1 LHDLKSNEHK
11 NGVLVV
17 RRPTKIRKTISIDKD
32 DLETLKSFLD
42 SNGNN
47 LSLAL
52 RQLINKY
59 RQMTGL
65 NKTNTDQQ
73 KMMMLRNQA
82 IENRI
87 AELIPV
93 PLIKWIVKRNVGVP
107 PLGTFRVITEKYT
120 RLLGIDNLS
129 PDDYAK
135 VALTLNDIF
144 GYKQNIHLEAGP
156 DSKEIRISFESEDS
170 DHLKSTV
177 IYYSCLAA
185 HHPFKLKTKKVME
198 SPNLII
204 VDYEHCDSE
213 EEAYGSVIDYF
224 GYNQLLFN
232 EIQHNIQFW
241 KNAVN
246 IMRAD
251 HYEDII
257 ISRDIFLQFL
267 KSRDF
272 SDQLNNLISIIY
284 SVPIEDIDY
293 NKILK
298 FIEEICKTNGLIYRI
313 EYDDSEIR
321 VYHKFDDMDII
332 SKINDT
338 IIKTLETRGQYFE
351 LKKGDKMTILRACPK
366 AV

>member
-1 LHDLKSNEHK
+1 
-11 NGVLVV
+11 VV
-17 RRPTKIRKTISIDKD
+17 VVERITKIRKTISIDKKD
-32 DLETLKSFLD
+32 IEILKPFLD

-52 RQLINKY
+52 RQLINDY
-59 RQMTGL
+59 RQMTDL
-65 NKTNTDQQ
+65 NKTNADQQ

-93 PLIKWIVKRNVGVP
+93 PLVKWMVKRNIGVP

-129 PDDYAK
+129 LDDYAT
-135 VALTLNDIF
+135 VALTLNNVF
-144 GYKQNIHLEAGP
+144 GYRQNMCIESGP
-156 DSKEIRISFESEDS
+156 DSREIRISFESEDS
-170 DHLKSTV
+170 DHLKSIVT
-177 IYYSCLAA
+177 YYSCLAA

-213 EEAYGSVIDYF
+213 EEAYKSVLDYF
-224 GYNQLLFN
+224 GYNQLLFD

-251 HYEDII
+251 YYEDII
-257 ISRDIFLQFL
+257 MSRDIFLQFL

-284 SVPIEDIDY
+284 GIPIDDTDD
-293 NKILK
+293 NKIIK
-298 FIEEICKTNGLIYRI
+298 SIEEICKTNGLIYRI
-313 EYDDSEIR
+313 EYDNDEIR
-321 VYHKFDDMDII
+321 IYHSFDDTDII
-332 SKINDT
+332 NKINDT
-338 IIKTLETRGQYFE
+338 IIKTLETRGRYFE
-351 LKKGDKMTILRACPK
+351 LKNGDKMTVLRAYRK

>member
-1 LHDLKSNEHK
+1 LSDLESNEHK
-11 NGVLVV
+11 NGGLVV
-17 RRPTKIRKTISIDKD
+17 GRITKIRKTISIDKK
-32 DLETLKSFLD
+32 DLETLKQFLD

-52 RQLINKY
+52 RQLINDY
-59 RQMTGL
+59 RQITAL

-73 KMMMLRNQA
+73 KMMLRNQA

-93 PLIKWIVKRNVGVP
+93 PLVKWMVKRNVGVP

-120 RLLGIDNLS
+120 KLLGIDNLS
-129 PDDYAK
+129 ADDYAM
-135 VALTLNDIF
+135 VALTLNDVF
-144 GYKQNIHLEAGP
+144 GYKMSLHIEAGT
-156 DSKEIRISFESEDS
+156 DSKDIRISFESEDS

-213 EEAYGSVIDYF
+213 EEAYGLVMDYF
-224 GYNQLLFN
+224 GYNQLLFD

-241 KNAVN
+241 KNAAN

-272 SDQLNNLISIIY
+272 SDQLNNLISTIY
-284 SVPIEDIDY
+284 SMPIGNIDN
-293 NKILK
+293 NKIIK

-321 VYHKFDDMDII
+321 VYHKFDDTDII